1 MRRHFVL
8 HGLLAAVAFTVS
20 VAPAP
25 AGQQPAAQ
33 SQAQPAARPAPAL
46 PDTEVYL
53 VSLADPE
60 AWTAGAVTNVSS
72 SPGYDNQPSFM
83 RDSRS
88 VLFTS
93 NRDGKQSDIY
103 RYWIADRKLTQL
115 TTTPESEYSATIVPS
130 GNGFSVIQ
138 VEADNT
144 QRLWQFSFGVR
155 AGSALQSSVVL
166 SELKP
171 IGYHAWIDADTVMV
185 FVLGQPATLQR
196 ASPGSALAE
205 VVTGDIGRSLVSIPN
220 ARAVS
225 FTARDENGV
234 WWIKRY
240 DADTREVRALIEA
253 AQAAEGASEP
263 HTAWSRDGRLFMAS
277 GTKILWWKEGAA
289 DWAPLGD
296 LAAAPLTNISRLAVS
311 PDGRW
316 LAFVA
321 VPRVE

>member
-1 MRRHFVL
+1 MRRL
-8 HGLLAAVAFTVS
+8 TTSIGLLPALLALTAAVPAL
-20 VAPAP
+20 AQQPAP
-25 AGQQPAAQ
+25 AGPPAT
-33 SQAQPAARPAPAL
+33 
-46 PDTEVYL
+46 DVFL
-53 VSLADPE
+53 VSLADP
-60 AWTAGAVTNVSS
+60 ASWTADSVVNISA

-144 QRLWQFSFGVR
+144 QRLWQFAFAAR
-155 AGSALQSSVVL
+155 AGAGLEASLVL
-166 SELKP
+166 PDIKP
-171 IGYHAWIDADTVMV
+171 VGYHAWIDKDTVML
-185 FVLGQPATLQR
+185 FVLGEPATLQR
-196 ASPGSALAE
+196 AAPGSPLTETIAS
-205 VVTGDIGRSLVSIPN
+205 GIGRSLVAIPG

-225 FTARDENGV
+225 FTTRDENGI

-240 DADTREVRALIEA
+240 DADTGEVRALVHA
-253 AQAAEGASEP
+253 VEGAGEP
-263 HTAWSRDGRLFMAS
+263 HTAWARDGRLFMAA
-277 GTKILWWKEGAA
+277 GTRVFTWKEGAA
-289 DWAPLGD
+289 DWTPLGD
-296 LAAAPLTNISRLAVS
+296 LAAAPVTAISRLAVS

-321 VPRVE
+321 ENK

>member
-1 MRRHFVL
+1 MRRHSPLTRVL
-8 HGLLAAVAFTVS
+8 VAAVLAASSAS
-20 VAPAP
+20 LS

-33 SQAQPAARPAPAL
+33 AQPPSQPAARPAPAM

-53 VSLADPE
+53 VSLADPA
-60 AWTAGAVTNVSS
+60 AWAAESVINLSS

-103 RYWIADRKLTQL
+103 RYWIGDRKLTQV
-115 TTTPESEYSATIVPS
+115 TETPESEYSATVVPS

-166 SELKP
+166 PELKP

-185 FVLGQPATLQR
+185 FVLGEPATLQR

-205 VVTGDIGRSLVSIPN
+205 VVAGNIGRSLVSIPN
-220 ARAVS
+220 TRAVS
-225 FTARDENGV
+225 FTTRDENGV

-240 DADTREVRALIEA
+240 DADSREVRTLIH
-253 AQAAEGASEP
+253 AAEGAGEP

-277 GTKILWWKEGAA
+277 GTKIFWWKEGAA
-289 DWAPLGD
+289 DWTPLGD
-296 LAAAPLTNISRLAVS
+296 LAAAPVAKISRLAVS

-321 VPRVE
+321 EPRVE